1 MTTSHTLSYTN
12 TEPEIHFCHCTEFNE
27 VPKASSYYINQCVD
41 LLNHNGDQNSDF
53 RNGIPESSIIP
64 LLVSKLL
71 NQKVSVI
78 QGKKAKKDNSSKEFN
93 QPIMNLEIQFLNHN

>member
-1 MTTSHTLSYTN
+1 MQNQKPTFVTALSLMRL
-12 TEPEIHFCHCTEFNE
+12 PR
-27 VPKASSYYINQCVD
+27 PSSYYINQCVD
-41 LLNHNGDQNSDF
+41 LLNHNGDQISISEI
-53 RNGIPESSIIP
+53 GIPESSISP

-78 QGKKAKKDNSSKEFN
+78 QGKKAKKDDSSKEFN